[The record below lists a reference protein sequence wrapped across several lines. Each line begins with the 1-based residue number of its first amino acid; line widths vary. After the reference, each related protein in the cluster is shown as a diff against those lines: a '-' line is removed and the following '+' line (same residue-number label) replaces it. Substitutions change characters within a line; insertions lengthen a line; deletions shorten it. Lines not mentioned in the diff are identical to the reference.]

1 MDLRLK
7 VGNNNI
13 AVDFISTRH
22 ISGRKGRITGLHSHP
37 VFHLMFITEGEG
49 RFQVGDTITEAKAGM
64 LYVIDPNV
72 PHQFYASDDRPL
84 SNYESTFLLL
94 DEIGDPLTMRFTELI
109 VQDEEFVVRPSP
121 LHIPM
126 TLQPLLVDGFQNVI
140 DVLNSRDSLN
150 RTEIMLIDLMF
161 RTIDVLLR
169 LSGESDTDGSEKPSQ
184 VVARL
189 KQLFQANVHR
199 NVPLQEMSQFVH
211 LTPNYLC
218 RLFKRETGIPPQQFF
233 IQMKMEEAM
242 KQMLYTDLPIYLVA
256 DHLGFENAAYFT
268 RLFRAKTG
276 MSPSEY
282 RKQGRQHKG

>member
-7 VGNNNI
+7 AGNHNI

-49 RFQVGDTITEAKAGM
+49 RFQVGETFTEAKEGM

-72 PHQFYASDDRPL
+72 PHQFYASDDQPL

-94 DEIGDPLTMRFTELI
+94 DEIGEPLTMSFTELI
-109 VQDEEFVVRPSP
+109 TLDEEFVKQPIP
-121 LHIPM
+121 LHIPV

-140 DVLNSRDSLN
+140 DAQKSKDSLN
-150 RTEIMLIDLMF
+150 RRVITLIDLMF

-169 LSGESDTDGSEKPSQ
+169 MRGGSDADRGEKAFH

-199 NVPLQEMSQFVH
+199 NVSLQEMSQFVH
-211 LTPNYLC
+211 LSPNYLC
-218 RLFKRETGIPPQQFF
+218 RLFKRETGMPPQQFF
-233 IQMKMEEAM
+233 LQMKMEEAM

-256 DHLGFENAAYFT
+256 DHLGFENATYFT

-276 MSPSEY
+276 VSPSEY
-282 RKQGRQHKG
+282 RKQGRQLEG